1 MAEFLYRLGK
11 FSARRAWAVLVA
23 WIVIL
28 GLALTAFLLSG
39 GQLANGFDIPGT
51 ETAKVNAQ
59 LEQAMLELAG
69 GSGAVVF
76 RTTNGSPFSDEQR
89 EQIGD
94 LVASAEDLEG
104 VDTVVDPF
112 ATEAQRDAQEKQLP
126 EAHAQLD
133 AARAQLDQ
141 AEQFGMMAPAE
152 LEAARAELDA
162 QAEQLLLARELL
174 DLAAGIRTVSADD
187 STALVNVLF
196 TVPRL
201 ELPDEV
207 KVAVMDHFTESPI
220 DGVEVEFSAEIAAT
234 VPQIVGPGELAG
246 LAIAA
251 IVLIVML
258 GTLIGAGLPILNAL
272 IGVGIGVLSA
282 LSFSAV
288 VPMASVT
295 PVLGVMLG
303 LAVGIDYTLFI
314 VNRHRVQLRQGLELR
329 ESIGLANGT
338 AGNSVVFAGSTV
350 LVALLA
356 LNVTGIPFLGLMGTV
371 GAVCI
376 LVAVLIAVTLTPA
389 MLRLIGR
396 RVLSA
401 RQRAAL
407 TGSPKAASP
416 AKPVSTLRAVLTVLL
431 TSALLLVIALP
442 ALSLRLG
449 LPDGTAEAVDST
461 QHRAYQLTA
470 EAFGEGVNGPLLV
483 IATVDEPIA
492 EGDLLA
498 TQAEVARVISE
509 TDGVV
514 AVAPIGTSDDQ
525 QLLAFQV
532 RPAEGPSSIST
543 EQLVTEL
550 RGLSPLRSD
559 TGGGD
564 IVLGVAGQSTG
575 NIDISQKLAEA
586 LPLYLGVV
594 IGLSLLILIV
604 VFRSLL
610 VPLVATAG
618 FILSLFATYG
628 ALVAVYQWGWFSSIF
643 GVHDP
648 APILNFLPIVLVG
661 ILFGLAMDYQLF
673 ITSGMREAY
682 VHGTPARAAVTAGVR
697 AGRSVVTA
705 AAIIM
710 IAVFSGFIFS
720 DAAII
725 RPLGFG
731 LAFGILVDAFL
742 VRMLLVPAAMHLL
755 GRSAWWLP
763 KWLDRILPDVDI
775 EGAALERRHETRPG
789 VPADA
794 PS

>member
-1 MAEFLYRLGK
+1 MAELLYRLGK
-11 FSARRAWAVLVA
+11 FSARRAWAVLVS
-23 WIVIL
+23 WIVLL

-51 ETAKVNAQ
+51 ETAKVNAELQ
-59 LEQAMLELAG
+59 EAMPKLAG
-69 GSGAVVF
+69 GSGTVVF
-76 RTTNGSPFSDEQR
+76 QTVDGSGFSDDQQA
-89 EQIGD
+89 QIGE
-94 LVASAEDLEG
+94 LVASAEDIEG

-112 ATEAQRDAQEKQLP
+112 ATEQQRDAQEQQL
-126 EAHAQLD
+126 ADGQAQVD
-133 AARAQLDQ
+133 AAHDQLDQ
-141 AEQFGMMAPAE
+141 AEQFGLMGPAE
-152 LEAARAELDA
+152 LEAARAELDS
-162 QAEQLLLARELL
+162 QAEQLALGQELL
-174 DLAAGIRTVSADD
+174 DMASGIRTVSEDG

-196 TVPRL
+196 THPRL
-201 ELPDEV
+201 SLPDEV
-207 KVAVMDHFTESPI
+207 KVAVKDHFSETPVE
-220 DGVEVEFSAEIAAT
+220 GVTVDFSTEIAAT
-234 VPQIVGPGELAG
+234 VPQIAGPGELAG

-258 GTLIGAGLPILNAL
+258 GTLIAAGLPILNAL

-282 LSFSAV
+282 LSFSAI

-314 VNRHRVQLRQGLELR
+314 VNRHRVQLRHGAELR

-376 LVAVLIAVTLTPA
+376 LVAVVIAVTLTPA
-389 MLRLIGR
+389 MLRLIGP
-396 RVLSA
+396 RVLSK

-407 TGSPKAASP
+407 AVAPKVPAP
-416 AKPVSTLRAVLTVLL
+416 AKPMSTLRAILTVLL
-431 TSALLLVIALP
+431 TSAVLVVIALP

-449 LPDGTAEAVDST
+449 LPDGTAEAEVST
-461 QHRAYQLTA
+461 QYQAYQIVA
-470 EAFGEGVNGPLLV
+470 EEFGEGVNGPLLV
-483 IATVDEPIA
+483 TANLPAPVADDE
-492 EGDLLA
+492 LLA
-498 TQAEVARVISE
+498 TQTEIARVLYE
-509 TDGVV
+509 QDDVV
-514 AVAPIGTSDDQ
+514 AVAPIATSDNQ

-532 RPAEGPSSIST
+532 IPAEGPSSLST

-550 RGLSPLRSD
+550 RGLSPLDSKTVD
-559 TGGGD
+559 GD

-594 IGLSLLILIV
+594 IGLSLLILIA

-610 VPLVATAG
+610 VPLIATAG

-628 ALVAVYQWGWFSSIF
+628 ALVAVYQWGWLSGIF

-648 APILNFLPIVLVG
+648 APILNFLPIILVG

-697 AGRSVVTA
+697 AGRTVVTA
-705 AAIIM
+705 AGIIM

-731 LAFGILVDAFL
+731 LAFGILADAFL

-763 KWLDRILPDVDI
+763 KWLDKIIPDVDI
-775 EGAALERRHETRPG
+775 EGAALERRHEVSAR
-789 VPADA
+789 
-794 PS
+794 S

>member
-1 MAEFLYRLGK
+1 MAELLYRLGK
-11 FSARRAWAVLVA
+11 FSARRAWAVLVS
-23 WIVIL
+23 WIVLL

-51 ETAKVNAQ
+51 ETAKVNAELQ
-59 LEQAMLELAG
+59 EAMPKLAG
-69 GSGAVVF
+69 GSGTVVF
-76 RTTNGSPFSDEQR
+76 QTVDGSGFSDDQQA
-89 EQIGD
+89 QIGE
-94 LVASAEDLEG
+94 LVASAEDIEG

-112 ATEAQRDAQEKQLP
+112 ATEQQRDAQEQQL
-126 EAHAQLD
+126 ADGQAQVD
-133 AARAQLDQ
+133 AAHDQLDQ
-141 AEQFGMMAPAE
+141 AEQFGLMGPAE
-152 LEAARAELDA
+152 LEAARAELDS
-162 QAEQLLLARELL
+162 QAEQLALGQELL
-174 DLAAGIRTVSADD
+174 DMASGIRTVSEDG

-196 TVPRL
+196 THPRL
-201 ELPDEV
+201 SLPDEV
-207 KVAVMDHFTESPI
+207 KVAVKDHFSETPVE
-220 DGVEVEFSAEIAAT
+220 GVTVDFSTEIAAT
-234 VPQIVGPGELAG
+234 VPQIAGPGELAG

-258 GTLIGAGLPILNAL
+258 GTLIAAGLPILNAL

-282 LSFSAV
+282 LSFSAI

-314 VNRHRVQLRQGLELR
+314 VNRHRVQLRHGAELR

-389 MLRLIGR
+389 MLRLIGP
-396 RVLSA
+396 RVLSK

-407 TGSPKAASP
+407 AVAPKVPAP
-416 AKPVSTLRAVLTVLL
+416 AKPMSTLRAILTVLL
-431 TSALLLVIALP
+431 TSAVLVVIALP

-449 LPDGTAEAVDST
+449 LPDGTAEAEDST
-461 QHRAYQLTA
+461 QYQAYQIVA
-470 EAFGEGVNGPLLV
+470 EEFGEGVNGPLLV
-483 IATVDEPIA
+483 TANLPAPVADDE
-492 EGDLLA
+492 LLA
-498 TQAEVARVISE
+498 TQTEIARVLYE
-509 TDGVV
+509 QDDVV
-514 AVAPIGTSDDQ
+514 AVAPIATSDNQ

-532 RPAEGPSSIST
+532 IPAEGPSSLST

-550 RGLSPLRSD
+550 RGLSPLDSKTVD
-559 TGGGD
+559 GD

-594 IGLSLLILIV
+594 IGLSLLILIA

-610 VPLVATAG
+610 VPLIATAG

-628 ALVAVYQWGWFSSIF
+628 ALVAVYQWGWLSGIF

-648 APILNFLPIVLVG
+648 APILNFLPIILVG

-697 AGRSVVTA
+697 AGRTVVTA
-705 AAIIM
+705 AGIIM

-731 LAFGILVDAFL
+731 LAFGILADAFL

-763 KWLDRILPDVDI
+763 KWLDKIIPDVDI
-775 EGAALERRHETRPG
+775 EGAALERRHEVSAR
-789 VPADA
+789 
-794 PS
+794 S

>member
-1 MAEFLYRLGK
+1 VK
-11 FSARRAWAVLVA
+11 DHFS
-23 WIVIL
+23 
-28 GLALTAFLLSG
+28 
-39 GQLANGFDIPGT
+39 
-51 ETAKVNAQ
+51 ETPV
-59 LEQAMLELAG
+59 
-69 GSGAVVF
+69 
-76 RTTNGSPFSDEQR
+76 
-89 EQIGD
+89 
-94 LVASAEDLEG
+94 EG
-104 VDTVVDPF
+104 VTVDF
-112 ATEAQRDAQEKQLP
+112 
-126 EAHAQLD
+126 
-133 AARAQLDQ
+133 
-141 AEQFGMMAPAE
+141 
-152 LEAARAELDA
+152 
-162 QAEQLLLARELL
+162 
-174 DLAAGIRTVSADD
+174 
-187 STALVNVLF
+187 ST
-196 TVPRL
+196 
-201 ELPDEV
+201 
-207 KVAVMDHFTESPI
+207 
-220 DGVEVEFSAEIAAT
+220 EIAAT
-234 VPQIVGPGELAG
+234 VPQIAGPGELAG

-258 GTLIGAGLPILNAL
+258 GTLIAAGLPILNAL

-282 LSFSAV
+282 LSFSAI

-314 VNRHRVQLRQGLELR
+314 VNRHRVQLRHGAELR

-376 LVAVLIAVTLTPA
+376 LVAVVIAVTLTPA
-389 MLRLIGR
+389 MLRLIGP
-396 RVLSA
+396 RVLSK

-407 TGSPKAASP
+407 AVAPKVPAP
-416 AKPVSTLRAVLTVLL
+416 AKPMSTLRAILTVLL
-431 TSALLLVIALP
+431 TSAVLVVIALP

-449 LPDGTAEAVDST
+449 LPDGTAEAEDST
-461 QHRAYQLTA
+461 QYQAYQIVA
-470 EAFGEGVNGPLLV
+470 EEFGEGVNGPLLV
-483 IATVDEPIA
+483 TANLPAPVADDE
-492 EGDLLA
+492 LLA
-498 TQAEVARVISE
+498 TQTEIARVLYE
-509 TDGVV
+509 QDDVV
-514 AVAPIGTSDDQ
+514 AVAPIATSDNQ

-532 RPAEGPSSIST
+532 IPAEGPSSLST

-550 RGLSPLRSD
+550 RGLSPLDSETVD
-559 TGGGD
+559 GD

-594 IGLSLLILIV
+594 IGLSLLILIA

-610 VPLVATAG
+610 VPLIATAG

-628 ALVAVYQWGWFSSIF
+628 ALVAVYQWGWLSGIF

-648 APILNFLPIVLVG
+648 APILNFLPIILVG

-697 AGRSVVTA
+697 AGRTVVTA
-705 AAIIM
+705 AGIIM

-731 LAFGILVDAFL
+731 LAFGILADAFL

-763 KWLDRILPDVDI
+763 KWLDKIIPDVDI
-775 EGAALERRHETRPG
+775 EGAALERRHEVSAR
-789 VPADA
+789 
-794 PS
+794 S